1 MASSGTL
8 FNTNKIPTQE
18 TLHQSYR
25 QGVIYFS
32 DPSMSCYSLDP
43 THDSLALVTLK
54 SDTSVSYIKQE
65 GSGMA
70 VKINY
75 ITGTIKSN
83 SLATNII
90 EIS

>member
-18 TLHQSYR
+18 TLHSSYT
-25 QGVIYFS
+25 QGVLYFS
-32 DPSMSCYSLDP
+32 QPSMSCYSLDP
-43 THDSLALVTLK
+43 TYDSFALVTLK
-54 SDTSVSYIKQE
+54 SDTSVSHIKQE

-75 ITGTIKSN
+75 ITGTIYSN
-83 SLATNII
+83 SLAINII
-90 EIS
+90 DIT